1 MYPALGDRSYP
12 LSHQGSPKS
21 HGFDSISTRN
31 CFNLFQSICLVTELC
46 PILGTPWTAA
56 CQAPLSMGFSRQ
68 EKWSG
73 LPFRF
78 PRDLPNPGIE
88 PLVPAA
94 FLALQADSLQ
104 LSHQGFSLFTGV
116 RKSLCALIMLKNVV
130 FFFVLKV
137 GTHRASYLVISFT
150 IAVDLAH
157 PHVISCQV
165 QRSEM

>member
-1 MYPALGDRSYP
+1 MGSYP

-21 HGFDSISTRN
+21 HGFDSINTRN
-31 CFNLFQSICLVTELC
+31 HFNLFQSVCLVAESCLTLAT
-46 PILGTPWTAA
+46 LWTVA

-68 EKWSG
+68 DKWSG
-73 LPFRF
+73 LSFPF
-78 PRDLPNPGIE
+78 PRDLPNPGIK
-88 PLVPAA
+88 PAA
-94 FLALQADSLQ
+94 FLALQVDSLQ
-104 LSHQGFSLFTGV
+104 LGHQSFSLFTGV

-137 GTHRASYLVISFT
+137 GTHRVSYLVISFT
-150 IAVDLAH
+150 IAMNSAH